1 MWPEVGSFLS
11 TVVAAGIG
19 SWLTVRFFP
28 LQAKKDEWEWQR
40 RTEAQE
46 FVFDSLSQIV
56 FLSHNLVKSYL
67 ADDFSMSGKGL
78 NESEK
83 TIYDLLRGLHG
94 RKAGLGLHLEPL
106 QKEILDEFAID
117 SQDVLDAANKT
128 WGLWHHDDHES
139 EVDHRTGTL
148 SDLAKCA
155 SRYLERMEATLG
167 ANA

>member
-1 MWPEVGSFLS
+1 MSHEVGSFLS
-11 TVVAAGIG
+11 TIVAAGIG

-56 FLSHNLVKSYL
+56 FIGHNLVKSHI
-67 ADDFSMSGKGL
+67 ADDVSMSGKGL
-78 NESEK
+78 EESEK
-83 TIYDLLRGLHG
+83 IIYDLLREIHG

-117 SQDVLDAANKT
+117 SQGVLDAANET
-128 WGLWHHDDHES
+128 WGQWHHGDHES

-148 SDLAKCA
+148 SDLSECA
-155 SRYLERMEATLG
+155 RGYLARMEDTLG
-167 ANA
+167 AHP